1 MSQEKKLR
9 IKYTIRFF
17 VTAGKATP
25 APPVG
30 SSLGQKKVNTKLF
43 IEQFNNMT
51 KHLPPVLIPVKV
63 IVYEDN
69 NFEIKIKNQTTSEL
83 IKQAANIKLGSGTK
97 QIVGSI
103 TKKQLNDIA
112 QTKLIDNNCYDI
124 ETCEK
129 TVIATAKSMGVEV
142 KNV

>member
-43 IEQFNNMT
+43 IEQF
-51 KHLPPVLIPVKV
+51 KPADSDSDDYSVDSV
-63 IVYEDN
+63 D
-69 NFEIKIKNQTTSEL
+69 SEW
-83 IKQAANIKLGSGTK
+83 
-97 QIVGSI
+97 
-103 TKKQLNDIA
+103 
-112 QTKLIDNNCYDI
+112 
-124 ETCEK
+124 
-129 TVIATAKSMGVEV
+129 
-142 KNV
+142 

>member
-1 MSQEKKLR
+1 
-9 IKYTIRFF
+9 
-17 VTAGKATP
+17 
-25 APPVG
+25 
-30 SSLGQKKVNTKLF
+30 
-43 IEQFNNMT
+43 MT

-112 QTKLIDNNCYDI
+112 QTKLVDNNCYDI